1 MPSRIANLVRTH
13 LSRLS
18 ALALI
23 AISLIA
29 PIRAQS
35 QSPANALPAGNG
47 KDIVAVA
54 CAQCHGLKLILALRD
69 GSVGWK
75 HFVDDMILRG
85 AQLTPQEADTV
96 AQYLAKNFGPGTS
109 PMQSGLKTD
118 ALPAGNGTSPMQS
131 GLKTDALPAGNGE
144 KLVES
149 HCALCHDL
157 GRITTVTRSKEEW
170 NTTVSNMMARAGAN
184 VATQDEI
191 LTMASYLTAH
201 FGR

>member
-1 MPSRIANLVRTH
+1 MRAKIASGSRTRFLRPC
-13 LSRLS
+13 
-18 ALALI
+18 ALAAGAIGLI
-23 AISLIA
+23 VPFFFVASM
-29 PIRAQS
+29 RAQA
-35 QSPANALPAGNG
+35 QSPANALPAGPG
-47 KDIVAVA
+47 KDVVAVA
-54 CAQCHGLKLILALRD
+54 CTQCHGLKMIVALRD
-69 GSVGWK
+69 GPVGWK

-96 AQYLAKNFGPGTS
+96 SQYLAKSFGPGTS

-118 ALPAGNGTSPMQS
+118 PLPAGDG
-131 GLKTDALPAGNGE
+131 A

-170 NTTVSNMMARAGAN
+170 NNTVSNMMARAGTN

-191 LTMASYLTAH
+191 LTMASYLAAN
-201 FGR
+201 FGKKSN

>member
-35 QSPANALPAGNG
+35 QSPANNLPAGNG

-54 CAQCHGLKLILALRD
+54 CTQCHGLKLILALRD
-69 GSVGWK
+69 GSLGWK

-118 ALPAGNGTSPMQS
+118 ALPAGNG
-131 GLKTDALPAGNGE
+131 E

-157 GRITTVTRSKEEW
+157 GRVTTVTRSKEEW

>member
-35 QSPANALPAGNG
+35 QSPVNNLPAGNG

-54 CAQCHGLKLILALRD
+54 CTQCHGLKLILALRD

-118 ALPAGNGTSPMQS
+118 ALPAGNG
-131 GLKTDALPAGNGE
+131 E

-157 GRITTVTRSKEEW
+157 GRISTVTRSKEEW
-170 NTTVSNMMARAGAN
+170 NTTVSNMMARAGGN

>member
-118 ALPAGNGTSPMQS
+118 ALPAGNG
-131 GLKTDALPAGNGE
+131 E

-157 GRITTVTRSKEEW
+157 GRITTVARSKEEW